1 MRTRV
6 RKLRSRVRRTVRC
19 TCDTVAATA
28 AYFASPDFQTWLA
41 LARHETV
48 REQTP
53 VHNPV

>member
-6 RKLRSRVRRTVRC
+6 RKLPRRVRRTVRY
-19 TCDTVAATA
+19 TCDTAAATA

-48 REQTP
+48 P
-53 VHNPV
+53 